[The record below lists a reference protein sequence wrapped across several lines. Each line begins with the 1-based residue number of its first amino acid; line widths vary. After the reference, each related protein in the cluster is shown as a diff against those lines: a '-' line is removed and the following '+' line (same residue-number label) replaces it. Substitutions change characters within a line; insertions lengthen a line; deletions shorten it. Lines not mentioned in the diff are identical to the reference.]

1 MEGEVEAGGVHH
13 EGVVVHEVLGAEE
26 PPGLAFRGDDL
37 FKAFHGHVEI
47 EFEPCAAKGPLVK
60 PHATG
65 LTVDPNRQHRVP
77 IEGLVQPLVKDG
89 DVFDVHAFQAS
100 AGSEQR
106 TGEAGSEVAL
116 VDVRLKR
123 GPHCRDHLRRGAQD
137 VLARDVPV
145 LATEAVQ
152 MLEDVGQV
160 EIAAAFHLEVGAEV
174 RPNHRIDPLAAAI
187 LRLVPPALEAAAKEV
202 LFTLGVKG
210 LRAALPVT
218 DLAGSAAFATGQVGD
233 RVVEVF
239 VAAERPQRRN
249 ERTVGRDGQRESSAL
264 ARTGRRGRQ
273 ARS

>member
-1 MEGEVEAGGVHH
+1 MEGEGEAGGVHH
-13 EGVVVHEVLGAEE
+13 EGVMVHEVLGAEE
-26 PPGLAFRGDDL
+26 PLGLAFRGDDL
-37 FKAFHGHVEI
+37 FKAFHRGVEV
-47 EFEPCAAKGPLVK
+47 EFEPCAAMGPLVK

-77 IEGLVQPLVKDG
+77 IEGLVQPFVKDRN
-89 DVFDVHAFQAS
+89 VLDVHTIKAS

-123 GPHCRDHLRRGAQD
+123 GPHGRGHLRRGAQD
-137 VLARDVPV
+137 VLARDVPM
-145 LATEAVQ
+145 LASKAVQ

-174 RPNHRIDPLAAAI
+174 RPNHRIDPLATAI
-187 LRLVPPALEAAAKEV
+187 LCLVPPALEAAAKEV

-210 LRAALPVT
+210 LRAAFPVA
-218 DLAGSAAFATGQVGD
+218 DLAGSAAFATGQIGN

-249 ERTVGRDGQRESSAL
+249 ERTVGRDGQRESSEL
-264 ARTGRRGRQ
+264 A
-273 ARS
+273 